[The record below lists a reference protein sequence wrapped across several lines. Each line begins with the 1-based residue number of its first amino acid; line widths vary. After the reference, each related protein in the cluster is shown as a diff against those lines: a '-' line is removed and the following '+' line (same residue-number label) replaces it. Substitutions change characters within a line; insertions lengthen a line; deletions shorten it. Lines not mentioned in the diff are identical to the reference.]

1 MSSEFLVKQT
11 LIKIIENAKFDCER
25 ENYKW
30 FKLNFLNDDRKSFA
44 GDYDMR
50 THIIR
55 VFVPKTSA
63 KTNANLICTT
73 LNEVSHHIDWCNR
86 HTSDHSDAFYE
97 IFQKLLYSALDLN
110 VVSVSDIK
118 NMPRLTTDHNKILK
132 FIKIYSPN
140 PNKDINENYLIVNVY
155 NCYSEK
161 EKLKENGYFWNGTLK
176 AWYKKIKK
184 EDQIKEQNYLNSL
197 NLTDI
202 QFADGNK
209 IILKN

>member
-44 GDYDMR
+44 RDYDMR

-73 LNEVSHHIDWCNR
+73 LHEVSHHIDWCNR
-86 HTSDHSDAFYE
+86 HTSDHSDA
-97 IFQKLLYSALDLN
+97 L
-110 VVSVSDIK
+110 SVSDIK

-176 AWYKKIKK
+176 AWHKKIKK

>member
-11 LIKIIENAKFDCER
+11 LIKIIENAKFDYVR

-73 LNEVSHHIDWCNR
+73 LHLAMEQMNR
-86 HTSDHSDAFYE
+86 LTKKY
-97 IFQKLLYSALDLN
+97 FQK
-110 VVSVSDIK
+110 VIFV
-118 NMPRLTTDHNKILK
+118 
-132 FIKIYSPN
+132 
-140 PNKDINENYLIVNVY
+140 
-155 NCYSEK
+155 
-161 EKLKENGYFWNGTLK
+161 
-176 AWYKKIKK
+176 
-184 EDQIKEQNYLNSL
+184 
-197 NLTDI
+197 
-202 QFADGNK
+202 
-209 IILKN
+209 

>member
-73 LNEVSHHIDWCNR
+73 LHEVSHHIDWCNR

-97 IFQKLLYSALDLN
+97 IFQKAYGSPLCLLSERL
-110 VVSVSDIK
+110 SSDHGGAGTCGDTGRCADSSSGCRF
-118 NMPRLTTDHNKILK
+118 PECIL
-132 FIKIYSPN
+132 F
-140 PNKDINENYLIVNVY
+140 
-155 NCYSEK
+155 
-161 EKLKENGYFWNGTLK
+161 
-176 AWYKKIKK
+176 
-184 EDQIKEQNYLNSL
+184 
-197 NLTDI
+197 
-202 QFADGNK
+202 
-209 IILKN
+209 

>member
-73 LNEVSHHIDWCNR
+73 MQEVSHHND
-86 HTSDHSDAFYE
+86 S
-97 IFQKLLYSALDLN
+97 
-110 VVSVSDIK
+110 
-118 NMPRLTTDHNKILK
+118 
-132 FIKIYSPN
+132 
-140 PNKDINENYLIVNVY
+140 
-155 NCYSEK
+155 
-161 EKLKENGYFWNGTLK
+161 
-176 AWYKKIKK
+176 
-184 EDQIKEQNYLNSL
+184 
-197 NLTDI
+197 
-202 QFADGNK
+202 
-209 IILKN
+209 